1 MIKAKSKERSLLW
14 QQLVRNRPRGG
25 RWLPHALQSESTRCP
40 ALPAEPRSKP
50 NISQPFATPAF
61 GSEFFL
67 ACMILIRVNVH
78 CCEEGL
84 NSSAPG
90 WGRRWIK
97 MMEDTLCAE
106 SKWQCIPGAKEEFL
120 RYSLTQHFRAKHH
133 LEKSYFLLGLL
144 FVVKCFCSSVSGG
157 GCVRL

>member
-1 MIKAKSKERSLLW
+1 
-14 QQLVRNRPRGG
+14 
-25 RWLPHALQSESTRCP
+25 
-40 ALPAEPRSKP
+40 
-50 NISQPFATPAF
+50 
-61 GSEFFL
+61 
-67 ACMILIRVNVH
+67 
-78 CCEEGL
+78 
-84 NSSAPG
+84 
-90 WGRRWIK
+90 

-157 GCVRL
+157 GCVRLQASHCFVSKAKFYRKRLSYCHASVCIKLQMKSKLDHFMLLVSPAAHGVFQHSLNRDASQNVSQVCLWSSTKNSSKKKKFISPQIIAR